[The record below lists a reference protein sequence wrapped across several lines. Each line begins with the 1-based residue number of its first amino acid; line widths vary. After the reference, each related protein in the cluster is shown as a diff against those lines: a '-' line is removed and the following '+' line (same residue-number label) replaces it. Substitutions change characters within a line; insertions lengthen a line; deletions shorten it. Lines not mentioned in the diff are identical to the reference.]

1 MMNAQT
7 TNPSGLSR
15 VSSNR
20 TGKQGRTWRRII
32 LVVCGVGLAAA
43 LVAGFWPKPVPVQ
56 TAPVTRGPFKVT
68 VREDGKTRIR
78 HRYVVSP
85 PVAGHLKRMTLRAGD
100 TIIRGQTPLAV
111 ILAQT
116 SEFLS
121 PRTRAQAK
129 ERLRTAGALKN
140 QRSAEVERAEAAL
153 KLARKE
159 FKRARAL
166 FSQDVI
172 SRREW
177 DDAQTREQILG
188 RELRAAQFALD
199 AATFE
204 VEQARAVLEKMPSSR
219 PEDSFS
225 LEIISPVNGFVLNV
239 YEENARFIPAGTP
252 IMEIGDPLDL
262 EAEIELLSRDAV
274 AVIPGAEVE
283 IEGWGGPATL
293 RGRVSMV
300 EPGGFTKISALGVE
314 EQRVRV
320 RVNFLN
326 PLPETTRMGDRY
338 RVEAVITTWQGE
350 DILQIPIGALFRRGN
365 RWMVF
370 VFENGR
376 ARLREVETDH
386 TNGEAAE
393 IRSGL
398 SENERVILYP
408 PDALE
413 ENTAVTAD
421 ING

>member
-1 MMNAQT
+1 
-7 TNPSGLSR
+7 
-15 VSSNR
+15 
-20 TGKQGRTWRRII
+20 
-32 LVVCGVGLAAA
+32 
-43 LVAGFWPKPVPVQ
+43 
-56 TAPVTRGPFKVT
+56 
-68 VREDGKTRIR
+68 
-78 HRYVVSP
+78 
-85 PVAGHLKRMTLRAGD
+85 
-100 TIIRGQTPLAV
+100 
-111 ILAQT
+111 
-116 SEFLS
+116 LS

-413 ENTAVTAD
+413 EDTAVTAD
-421 ING
+421 INE